1 MTVDSQGRKLF
12 LTHGDLLC
20 TGDRAYRRVRSIGRS
35 LPVRAAFSSMPLPLS
50 TFLSRGFRRLSV
62 RVVARKP
69 RQETAVDFSRVR
81 AHLLAGHDAVV
92 CGHVHRAA
100 RYRIALP
107 GGRSGEFLTLG
118 DWNREPVYLVGRGG
132 ELLLRKFR

>member
-1 MTVDSQGRKLF
+1 
-12 LTHGDLLC
+12 
-20 TGDRAYRRVRSIGRS
+20 
-35 LPVRAAFSSMPLPLS
+35 
-50 TFLSRGFRRLSV
+50 
-62 RVVARKP
+62 VVARKP

-107 GGRSGEFLTLG
+107 GGKTGEFLTLG
-118 DWNREPVYLVGRGG
+118 DWNREAVYLVGRDG
-132 ELLLRKFR
+132 ELRLRKFR